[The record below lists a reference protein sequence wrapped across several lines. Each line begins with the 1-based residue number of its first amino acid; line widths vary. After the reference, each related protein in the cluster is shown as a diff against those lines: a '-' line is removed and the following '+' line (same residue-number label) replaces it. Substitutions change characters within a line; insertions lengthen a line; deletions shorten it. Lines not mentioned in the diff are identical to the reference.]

1 MLSALIIGF
10 LFFFYFVI
18 YMRPSLYMYD
28 NTLSFLSFA
37 YLIVCYKLNIQN
49 RLYIYTY
56 YDIADVKFNI
66 NEIR

>member
-1 MLSALIIGF
+1 
-10 LFFFYFVI
+10 
-18 YMRPSLYMYD
+18 MRPSLYMYD

-66 NEIR
+66 NEIRW